1 MTNLTPEMERVV
13 AALRARLSQRA
24 EIGARRVLKTT
35 RWRGA
40 KMPFRRSGGGS
51 HQRTRLCGNF
61 PC

>member
-35 RWRGA
+35 RWRRGRQ
-40 KMPFRRSGGGS
+40 MNG
-51 HQRTRLCGNF
+51 
-61 PC
+61 